1 MQTAFL
7 PVTLCDKIDRK
18 IRNFVWGS
26 SDSVRKTHNVNWDTV
41 CKPKS
46 MGGLGLRSA
55 RELNLA
61 FLKKVAWGIISKPG
75 ELWARTLTSKY
86 LIRNGIGFTL
96 KRKTGF
102 SSLWR
107 GVMKV
112 WNYTLQWLQWSIKNG
127 RGTSFW
133 NDRWL
138 DSGMVL
144 RDFAV
149 NDLGVDFSASVS
161 NFVLPDG
168 NWNVELLSNCLPHG
182 ALVQVIGMGPPCDQ
196 LGDDEVAWGLEANG
210 GFSVKSAYMLVKEL
224 DLSNEDNVWKKVWT
238 WEGPAK
244 IKQFM
249 WLVTHGKLMTN
260 EERRRRHIAPDANCP
275 ECQEPCESVEHVLRK
290 CNLAQL
296 VWKEMLPPPAGAQ
309 ANLCFL
315 DWWMEGITNSQ
326 TRLLFGVTAWL
337 LWRRRNRLVFHNEKL
352 SVSELCCQAKF
363 WIQFY
368 SSSWKALQVSRET
381 PSIARQ
387 AQLIGWRR
395 AEEDWFSLN
404 SDGSLTRN
412 PDKSVAGGVIRD
424 ANGRFVVAFAAN
436 LGVCSIM
443 RAELRGIIEGM
454 RLAWSMGIRKLRI
467 QTDSKAAVEM
477 LSKFNTQNN
486 QHASLIEQF
495 VSSLLMIGSCPFITF
510 TAKLTLLRIT

>member
-1 MQTAFL
+1 
-7 PVTLCDKIDRK
+7 
-18 IRNFVWGS
+18 
-26 SDSVRKTHNVNWDTV
+26 
-41 CKPKS
+41 
-46 MGGLGLRSA
+46 
-55 RELNLA
+55 
-61 FLKKVAWGIISKPG
+61 
-75 ELWARTLTSKY
+75 
-86 LIRNGIGFTL
+86 
-96 KRKTGF
+96 
-102 SSLWR
+102 
-107 GVMKV
+107 
-112 WNYTLQWLQWSIKNG
+112 
-127 RGTSFW
+127 
-133 NDRWL
+133 
-138 DSGMVL
+138 
-144 RDFAV
+144 
-149 NDLGVDFSASVS
+149 
-161 NFVLPDG
+161 
-168 NWNVELLSNCLPHG
+168 
-182 ALVQVIGMGPPCDQ
+182 MGPPCDQ

-238 WEGPAK
+238 WEGP
-244 IKQFM
+244 
-249 WLVTHGKLMTN
+249 
-260 EERRRRHIAPDANCP
+260 
-275 ECQEPCESVEHVLRK
+275 
-290 CNLAQL
+290 
-296 VWKEMLPPPAGAQ
+296 
-309 ANLCFL
+309 
-315 DWWMEGITNSQ
+315 
-326 TRLLFGVTAWL
+326 
-337 LWRRRNRLVFHNEKL
+337 
-352 SVSELCCQAKF
+352 
-363 WIQFY
+363 
-368 SSSWKALQVSRET
+368 
-381 PSIARQ
+381 

>member
-1 MQTAFL
+1 
-7 PVTLCDKIDRK
+7 
-18 IRNFVWGS
+18 
-26 SDSVRKTHNVNWDTV
+26 
-41 CKPKS
+41 
-46 MGGLGLRSA
+46 
-55 RELNLA
+55 
-61 FLKKVAWGIISKPG
+61 
-75 ELWARTLTSKY
+75 
-86 LIRNGIGFTL
+86 
-96 KRKTGF
+96 
-102 SSLWR
+102 
-107 GVMKV
+107 
-112 WNYTLQWLQWSIKNG
+112 
-127 RGTSFW
+127 
-133 NDRWL
+133 
-138 DSGMVL
+138 
-144 RDFAV
+144 
-149 NDLGVDFSASVS
+149 
-161 NFVLPDG
+161 
-168 NWNVELLSNCLPHG
+168 
-182 ALVQVIGMGPPCDQ
+182 
-196 LGDDEVAWGLEANG
+196 
-210 GFSVKSAYMLVKEL
+210 
-224 DLSNEDNVWKKVWT
+224 
-238 WEGPAK
+238 
-244 IKQFM
+244 
-249 WLVTHGKLMTN
+249 
-260 EERRRRHIAPDANCP
+260 
-275 ECQEPCESVEHVLRK
+275 
-290 CNLAQL
+290 
-296 VWKEMLPPPAGAQ
+296 
-309 ANLCFL
+309 
-315 DWWMEGITNSQ
+315 MEGITNSQ